1 MCIFVLVKT
10 SSNRMWQVNVCNC
23 VMFKTICYEFC
34 LYPCCLGPCNKNIL
48 KSPDRTCIID
58 EMNLSMRDYL
68 MYNFKLNF
76 IYENFSD
83 TNL

>member
-1 MCIFVLVKT
+1 MLFVSMLPGT
-10 SSNRMWQVNVCNC
+10 M
-23 VMFKTICYEFC
+23 TI
-34 LYPCCLGPCNKNIL
+34 NIL

-68 MYNFKLNF
+68 MYNFKLNLL
-76 IYENFSD
+76 YENFSD

>member
-1 MCIFVLVKT
+1 MCFFALVKT
-10 SSNRMWQVNVCNC
+10 SSNRMWKVH
-23 VMFKTICYEFC
+23 
-34 LYPCCLGPCNKNIL
+34 GPCNKNIL

-68 MYNFKLNF
+68 MYNFKLNLL
-76 IYENFSD
+76 YENFSD